1 MGSIQVED
9 WIIEVDEDRTL
20 KFYMEKEFD
29 QQLAALNYVQVSSFT
44 DFEVM
49 QFLEQLGVDI
59 LKPCELNFL
68 PVEGD
73 MVMYSGCYYV
83 FGEIVQGELD
93 NWDVVMGQHCFSLT
107 VGNSDMPDELV
118 GQVVEI
124 SFEVVYPWMLE
135 EPLKT
140 P

>member
-9 WIIEVDEDRTL
+9 WIINVDEARTL
-20 KFYMEKEFD
+20 QYYSELSFN

-49 QFLEQLGVDI
+49 QFLAQLGVDI
-59 LKPCELNFL
+59 LKPCALNFL

-73 MVMYSGCYYV
+73 MVMYTGCYYV

-93 NWDVVMGQHCFSLT
+93 NWDVVVGQHCFSLT
-107 VGNSDMPDELV
+107 EGNSDLPDELV
-118 GQVVEI
+118 GRVVEI

-135 EPLKT
+135 EPLI